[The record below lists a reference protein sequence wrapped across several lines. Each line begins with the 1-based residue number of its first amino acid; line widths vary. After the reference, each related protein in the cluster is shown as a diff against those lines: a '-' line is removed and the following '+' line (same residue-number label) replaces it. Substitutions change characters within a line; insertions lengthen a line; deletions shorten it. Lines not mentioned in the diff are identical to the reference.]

1 MMNRH
6 KSNWSA
12 MGYSKQT
19 EPSQQEIRTN
29 KNIEIL
35 KEMIAIDGFDYV
47 VTLLRKV
54 YNENI

>member
-1 MMNRH
+1 MNRH